1 MFPRICLLAVLVGL
15 DTMCSLQAQTV
26 FRWGGM
32 GYASAGYSAAPF
44 PGVKNSLSESA
55 LLTGDTPSRGWNLGG
70 GGFALLGS
78 RFVLAGHGYALV
90 FPRISEASHAFRYL
104 GGGGHFSLG
113 YAVYNQSQWLVYP
126 AVGIGGMQLD
136 MTIENQSEAALA
148 FGEKIIPAQINAAF
162 TLPTAT
168 LDLHFAVRRL
178 LLPGHG
184 PAVDMK
190 IGYTYGLEE
199 TQWLN
204 RTTGLLVAGLENAG
218 RLSHFYL
225 KLNIGGGGFF
235 TEPQF
240 TLDQNG

>member
-1 MFPRICLLAVLVGL
+1 MFARIYLLVLCLGL
-15 DTMCSLQAQTV
+15 GGIFSLQAQTT

-32 GYASAGYSAAPF
+32 GYASAGYSVAPY
-44 PGVKNSLSESA
+44 PGVESSLSESA
-55 LLTGDTPSRGWNLGG
+55 LLTGDTPTGAWNLGG

-90 FPRISEASHAFRYL
+90 FPRVSEASHEFRYL

-126 AVGIGGMQLD
+126 AIGIGGMQLD
-136 MTIENQSEAALA
+136 MTIENQSEAELA
-148 FGEKIIPAQINAAF
+148 FGEMSLPAQTDAAF

-168 LDLHFAVRRL
+168 LDLHLAVRRL
-178 LLPGHG
+178 LLPGDG
-184 PAVDMK
+184 PAVGME

-199 TQWLN
+199 TQWLDKDS
-204 RTTGLLVAGLENAG
+204 GLPVAGLENGG

-235 TEPQF
+235 TEP
-240 TLDQNG
+240 